1 MNFVLLCNSI
11 YLLIVTTGTRPFP
24 QPGNQLPPGDGF
36 FLIFFFPYLFL
47 SMFLVPWHFLLRTI
61 FILDWLEQASCA
73 YIYVPFLII
82 LPCCTLILVDCLSS
96 LEYPLISYGDFIVL
110 FVIIVH
116 VYMYKFWC
124 MCLKGFICSV
134 HKSWYSI
141 SFNGTSVIDVLF
153 LPFTCTCK
161 PPFPNLLWNLT
172 CSKLDIIHL
181 MYWTWFLNI

>member
-36 FLIFFFPYLFL
+36 FLIFFFPMISLFL
-47 SMFLVPWHFLLRTI
+47 SMFLVPWHFLPRTI

-82 LPCCTLILVDCLSS
+82 LPCCTFILVDCLSS

-124 MCLKGFICSV
+124 MCLKASFVMFTSHGIQSL
-134 HKSWYSI
+134 SMGLRWLMYYSYH
-141 SFNGTSVIDVLF
+141 LK
-153 LPFTCTCK
+153 CTCK

-181 MYWTWFLNI
+181 MYWTWF

>member
-1 MNFVLLCNSI
+1 MV
-11 YLLIVTTGTRPFP
+11 
-24 QPGNQLPPGDGF
+24 F
-36 FLIFFFPYLFL
+36 FWFFFFHISFL
-47 SMFLVPWHFLLRTI
+47 SMFLVPWHFLPRTI

-124 MCLKGFICSV
+124 TGMCLKGFICSV

-153 LPFTCTCK
+153 LPFTCILVNHHFRISYETWHV
-161 PPFPNLLWNLT
+161 PNLT
-172 CSKLDIIHL
+172 TYIQCIEHDS
-181 MYWTWFLNI
+181 

>member
-36 FLIFFFPYLFL
+36 FLIFFFSISLFL
-47 SMFLVPWHFLLRTI
+47 SMFLVPWHFLPRTI

-82 LPCCTLILVDCLSS
+82 LPCCTFILVDCLSS

-124 MCLKGFICSV
+124 MCLKASFVVFTSHGIPSL
-134 HKSWYSI
+134 SMGLRWLMYYSYH
-141 SFNGTSVIDVLF
+141 LK
-153 LPFTCTCK
+153 CTCK

-181 MYWTWFLNI
+181 MYWTWF